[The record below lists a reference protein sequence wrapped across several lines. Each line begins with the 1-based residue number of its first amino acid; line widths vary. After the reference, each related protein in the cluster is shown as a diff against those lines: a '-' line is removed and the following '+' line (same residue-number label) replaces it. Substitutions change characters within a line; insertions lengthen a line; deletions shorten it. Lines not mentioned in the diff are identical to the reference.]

1 MFYLQGRLKGRSCS
15 FFILKNGCINFLKM
29 VAYAISRSVEGKRTF
44 DEKGGFC
51 KKNALFIGGL
61 WNANAEDLK

>member
-1 MFYLQGRLKGRSCS
+1 
-15 FFILKNGCINFLKM
+15 M
-29 VAYAISRSVEGKRTF
+29 VAYAISRSIEGKRTF

-51 KKNALFIGGL
+51 KKNALFIGGI